1 MTEERAPRRRRASSD
16 GTIRSVS
23 AAARRA
29 LRELTALTGHDD
41 GSVISVERRDGGWQ
55 VGVELVEAHRIPDSA
70 DILAVYQV
78 QLEADGELHS
88 YRRTRRYARGQT
100 DRRT

>member
-1 MTEERAPRRRRASSD
+1 MTEQRAPRDRRSGSD

-29 LRELTALTGHDD
+29 LCELTALTGHDD
-41 GSVISVERRDGGWQ
+41 ASVISVERKDGGWQ
-55 VGVELVEAHRIPDSA
+55 VGIELVESHRIPDSA
-70 DILAVYQV
+70 DILAAYQV
-78 QLEADGELHS
+78 HLEPDGELRS